1 MITRYEVITAT
12 RVGELQDR
20 VQERIK
26 GGWQPLGGIAMLHEE
41 DAVDQK
47 PHIVF
52 AQSIVA
58 SPAVHKGASR
68 SRKTS

>member
-12 RVGELQDR
+12 RIGDLQSR
-20 VQERIK
+20 VQERIRK
-26 GGWQPLGGIAMLHEE
+26 GWQPLGGIAMLHEE

-58 SPAVHKGASR
+58 SLAARKSA

>member
-1 MITRYEVITAT
+1 MITNYEVITAT

-20 VQERIK
+20 VQKRIK
-26 GGWQPLGGIAMLHEE
+26 EGWQPLGGIAMLHEE

-58 SPAVHKGASR
+58 TLDPRQTGEHVH
-68 SRKTS
+68 